1 MSRENNKPQ
10 QQSEQHCI
18 ESIMDSYLDKKHSTK
33 ESKELAEL
41 DEFTDLHIDETDD
54 MHADSDSE

>member
-1 MSRENNKPQ
+1 V
-10 QQSEQHCI
+10 
-18 ESIMDSYLDKKHSTK
+18 DSYLDKKHSTK